1 MLLGDVSL
9 LAQLLEPVLEED
21 AIVAHRP
28 VEHGQLAPR
37 LHELVLALSYQQEVR
52 LISQFLLELAILGD

>member
-28 VEHGQLAPR
+28 AQHGQLASR
-37 LHELVLALSYQQEVR
+37 LHQLVLALSYEQEVG
-52 LISQFLLELAILGD
+52 LISQFLLQLAIFGN